1 MNFLAILFFTNVAF
15 ALNLKP
21 MKQSDIMPYIY
32 DGRNAMPGDAPWQ
45 VSLRDAL
52 VHWNH
57 SCGGSILSVEWI
69 VTSGYCGDPYTAMPE
84 SVKIRYDTLMLNEG
98 GLTANVLNVTANP
111 AELPLQDFDP
121 PDFEWFNITGW
132 GGYNGLPYNESLQI
146 GEVQVFNRQQ
156 CADSFRGNLTLRQF
170 CGFGYGEG
178 KNVHLTLGDQ
188 GGPAA
193 NKSVLIGISLKPDP
207 GRLDIFTNVGM
218 FVEWTQIIEICIF

>member
-1 MNFLAILFFTNVAF
+1 MTN
-15 ALNLKP
+15 
-21 MKQSDIMPYIY
+21 
-32 DGRNAMPGDAPWQ
+32 
-45 VSLRDAL
+45 
-52 VHWNH
+52 
-57 SCGGSILSVEWI
+57 SIL
-69 VTSGYCGDPYTAMPE
+69 YR

-98 GLTANVLNVTANP
+98 GLTANVLNVTVHPNYTYATNASDYDIALMKTEGPMKLGQLTANP

-121 PDFEWFNITGW
+121 PDYEWFNITGW

-178 KNVHLTLGDQ
+178 KNVRLTLGDQ

-218 FVEWTQIIEICIF
+218 FVDWIREIISTNH